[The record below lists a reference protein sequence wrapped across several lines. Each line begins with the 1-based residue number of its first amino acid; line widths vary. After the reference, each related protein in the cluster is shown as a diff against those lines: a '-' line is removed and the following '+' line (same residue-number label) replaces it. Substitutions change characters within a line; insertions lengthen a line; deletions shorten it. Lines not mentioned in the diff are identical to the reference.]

1 VSRAKKNPPPQ
12 VLLVDD
18 AASFRLS
25 LRRVLVSECSAA
37 VVEAKSALD
46 ALTKLVNGL
55 ADTVDIV
62 VADERMPRGGE
73 GSVLLEAIGERWPHI
88 KRLMVTAFSD
98 GELVANSPWLVLDKA
113 LDLGT
118 IASYIC
124 DSVGEAA

>member
-1 VSRAKKNPPPQ
+1 L

-18 AASFRLS
+18 TASFRLS
-25 LRRVLVSECSAA
+25 LRRRLVTDCGAS
-37 VVEAKSALD
+37 VVEAKNALD
-46 ALTKLVNGL
+46 ALTKLANGL
-55 ADTVDIV
+55 HETIDIV

-73 GSVLLEAIGERWPHI
+73 GSMLLEAIGERWPHL